1 MSGDKATSLSM
12 QKGKKKYAKI
22 GEDINKSRNV
32 TETTVKFNAFGIN
45 VSFLQDVLENL
56 EKSLN

>member
-1 MSGDKATSLSM
+1 MSGDIATSLSM

-22 GEDINKSRNV
+22 GEDINKSRN
-32 TETTVKFNAFGIN
+32 ETTVKFNAFGIN
-45 VSFLQDVLENL
+45 DSFLQDVLENF